1 MGRIDRNGVDV
12 RRLRYFLA
20 VCQHGGIS
28 RAAAVVGVAQP
39 ALTRQVQL
47 LEQELGVELLTRNGR
62 SATPTEAGQLLLADA
77 RVHLEH
83 LDLLVERLRRDFASV
98 TARVTMG
105 ICPTIAPLFL
115 SHVQET
121 AKHLPGAPAL
131 SVIEAYSGD
140 LRNLM
145 AAGRLDFAL
154 TYGTHGT
161 EGVAETPLL
170 SERLVVATRTV
181 PSGARLSLADLA
193 QLKLILPSRVHQ
205 LRRIIDVICAR
216 RGLPLTPSLELD
228 SLTAVRAL
236 LQQDGDYSTI
246 LPYHAAA
253 DGIADGGYGPVM
265 IDDPDMIRSI
275 ALLTP
280 KDRGETLPDGLVDA
294 IHGHADSLRQSMEA
308 LS

>member
-62 SATPTEAGQLLLADA
+62 SATPTEAGQLLLAEA
-77 RVHLEH
+77 RVHLEN
-83 LDLLVERLRRDFASV
+83 LDLLVDRLRRDFASA
-98 TARVTMG
+98 TAKVTMG

-115 SHVQET
+115 SHVQE
-121 AKHLPGAPAL
+121 AARHLPGTPAL

-170 SERLVVATRTV
+170 SERLVVATRAV
-181 PSGARLSLADLA
+181 PPESRLSLAELA
-193 QLKLILPSRVHQ
+193 GLKLILPSRIHQ
-205 LRRIIDVICAR
+205 LRRIIDAICAR
-216 RGLPLTPSLELD
+216 RGQPLTPSLELD
-228 SLTAVRAL
+228 SLAAVRAML
-236 LQQDGDYSTI
+236 EQDGEYSTI
-246 LPYHAAA
+246 LPYHAVA
-253 DGIADGGYGPVM
+253 DGIADGGYGPVF

-280 KDRGETLPDGLVDA
+280 EDRAQALPDGLVDA